1 MYTILI
7 DGNAIYAPNLVNEG
21 YGVLNPKLTMELNK
35 SGSLEFTVPP
45 NNVMYDSI
53 QKLKSIVQVFDGD
66 EEIFRGRVLHDE
78 KDFYKRKAVYCE
90 GELAFLLDSIQRV
103 YDYKG
108 NIDGLFTQYINNHN
122 SQVEDD
128 KKFVVGEITV
138 TDKNN
143 YVHYSST
150 QYPNTWDELNEK
162 LIYTHGGYIRTRL
175 QDGVRYIDYIQDYD
189 SRSPQTIEFGV
200 NMLDISEYI
209 SADDVFT
216 VLIPLGADQTTESG
230 ESQGRLTIA
239 SVNGGKD
246 YIQDESAIALFGY
259 IWKTNEWDDVTQPNN
274 LLTKGRAFLS
284 SGIQMAVTLTM
295 KAVDLHLVNV
305 NTERIRLG
313 DSVRVVSVPHKLDKF
328 FQCSS
333 ISLDL
338 VNPKNSTY
346 NFGVQ
351 FTSMTEAQVKSS
363 KGNSSLETA
372 VIVAQ
377 QTAEQAQQTA
387 ESTSSG
393 VQIIINRLPEDYV
406 KTDTFED
413 FQEEVRGK
421 LSSVYHVKG
430 SVPSAS
436 DLPAFNRTIGDVW
449 NVLDTGA
456 NYVFTET
463 GWDKLSETID
473 LSDYALKTSVPK
485 KISDL
490 ENDSDFVVPDELPKN
505 VSELNNDSGFIDS
518 EVHQA
523 LVDRVSALEQERNGD
538 V

>member
-7 DGNAIYAPNLVNEG
+7 DGKALYAPNLVNEG

-35 SGSLEFTVPP
+35 AGSLEFTVPP

-103 YDYKG
+103 YDYQG
-108 NIDGLFTQYINNHN
+108 TLDGLFRQYINNHN
-122 SQVEDD
+122 SQVEDE
-128 KKFVVGEITV
+128 KKFVIGEITV

-162 LIYTHGGYIRTRL
+162 LIGTHGGYVRTRI
-175 QDGVRYIDYIQDYD
+175 QDGVRYIDYIQEYD
-189 SRSPQTIEFGV
+189 SRSEQTIEFGV

-216 VLIPLGADQTTESG
+216 VLIPLGAKPEGS
-230 ESQGRLTIA
+230 EERLTIK

-259 IWKTNEWDDVTQPNN
+259 IWKTNEWDDVTQANN

-305 NTERIRLG
+305 NTQRIRLG
-313 DSVRVVSVPHKLDKF
+313 DSIRVLSVPHRLDKF

-338 VNPKNSTY
+338 QNPKNSTY

-351 FTSMTEAQVKSS
+351 FTSMTESQVKTS
-363 KGNSSLETA
+363 KGTSSLETA
-372 VIVAQ
+372 VVVAQ
-377 QTAEQAQQTA
+377 QTADKAQQTA
-387 ESTSSG
+387 EDASSG

-406 KTDTFED
+406 NTSEFED

-473 LSDYALKTSVPK
+473 LSDYALKSSVPK

-490 ENDSDFVVPDELPKN
+490 ENDSDFVVPDDLPKN

-518 EVHQA
+518 ETFQA